1 MLMYTSATNAFA
13 AMKPNVS
20 APYSKTA
27 FISACAKV
35 VKTTSFA
42 KISAI
47 AQSRSLLP
55 EPS

>member
-1 MLMYTSATNAFA
+1 L
-13 AMKPNVS
+13 
-20 APYSKTA
+20 
-27 FISACAKV
+27 ISACVNV

>member
-1 MLMYTSATNAFA
+1 MYTYATNAFA

-20 APYSKTA
+20 APYSKIA
-27 FISACAKV
+27 LISACVNV